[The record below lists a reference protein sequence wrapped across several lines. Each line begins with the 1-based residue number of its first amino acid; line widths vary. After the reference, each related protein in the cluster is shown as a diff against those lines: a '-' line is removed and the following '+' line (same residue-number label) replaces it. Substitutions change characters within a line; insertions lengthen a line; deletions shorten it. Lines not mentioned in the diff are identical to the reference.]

1 MSYYVCSSVG
11 EHSGECEGS
20 DLGESLGVD
29 FLIEVGYSLGL
40 SGGGVERK
48 FDGSSVEFDKG
59 SLGILALGAY
69 TVVVAAVVARASAL
83 SSGVR

>member
-29 FLIEVGYSLGL
+29 FLIEVGSSLVL

-48 FDGSSVEFDKG
+48 FDGSSVEIDRGFVG
-59 SLGILALGAY
+59 NLLLGAY
-69 TVVVAAVVARASAL
+69 AVAVSAVLARASAL
-83 SSGVR
+83 SSRVR